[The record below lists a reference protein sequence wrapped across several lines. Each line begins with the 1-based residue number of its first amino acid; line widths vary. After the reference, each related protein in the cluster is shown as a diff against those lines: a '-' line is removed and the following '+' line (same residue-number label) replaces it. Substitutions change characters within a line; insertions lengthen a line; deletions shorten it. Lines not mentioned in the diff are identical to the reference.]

1 MGLEMA
7 NGKGTSSSSVREVM
21 LILLDGHRSNHAG
34 EEDFDP
40 VNSKKRTKSGK
51 QDKQPRGRKEER
63 EIRKISA
70 RSLSCDFQYEISGDI
85 SCLVVFVSYGFKQQ
99 LFIMRLF
106 SLL

>member
-1 MGLEMA
+1 
-7 NGKGTSSSSVREVM
+7 M
-21 LILLDGHRSNHAG
+21 LFASDARWRGNQLFVCERGYAYFVGWVYHAG

-63 EIRKISA
+63 ERRKISA
-70 RSLSCDFQYEISGDI
+70 RSLSFKFQYDISGDI